1 MNEIRAVKRRRV
13 QTIDEKGEA
22 KILEQ
27 ARAVVEDVRDEAEET
42 GETGETGE
50 AGEAERAEEYDPSSP
65 ALPSE
70 AQIKLLKDKHIRQ
83 EEAYYGLVHGDG
95 SLNIDMP
102 PDLAYRIVPLGVEQ
116 DQTDQWPKAT
126 HECCL
131 WDMQPFQGF
140 PLGIPEKWDEI
151 HHKMHLRG
159 FFCSFAC
166 LIAYMQNDPVFKFH
180 FDKLDWVRKFARD
193 FFGTRFTPCNLI
205 PAPPREKLSQLHAKH
220 ALRNHPEPMRAAIAE
235 FRTFHQHTYVKA
247 EPPPFVRVTFQAIEL
262 QYKKDKE
269 QQQEKRMQLS
279 RQGPKPI
286 ALTRMGMHQQER
298 HVYKRTSTKKAGDD
312 AESGD
317 TIDQPKKP
325 KNLLSLLRGQ

>member
-1 MNEIRAVKRRRV
+1 MNEIRNVKRRRV
-13 QTIDEKGEA
+13 QTLDAEGEIQ
-22 KILEQ
+22 ILESG
-27 ARAVVEDVRDEAEET
+27 RAVVEDAIET
-42 GETGETGE
+42 ENENEGD
-50 AGEAERAEEYDPSSP
+50 AEYDPTSP
-65 ALPSE
+65 ELPME
-70 AQIKLLKDKHIRQ
+70 TQLKMLKDKHIRQ
-83 EEAYYGLVHGDG
+83 EEAYYNMIHGDG

-126 HECCL
+126 SECCL

-140 PLGIPEKWDEI
+140 PLGIPVKWDEI
-151 HHKMHLRG
+151 HRKMHLRG

-166 LIAYMQNDPVFKFH
+166 LFAYMHNDPFFKFH
-180 FDKLDWVRKFARD
+180 FDKIDWVKKFARD
-193 FFGTRFTPCNLI
+193 FFGVYFTPSNLV
-205 PAPPREKLSQLHAKH
+205 PAPPREKLSQLHAKY
-220 ALRNHPEPMRAAIAE
+220 RIRDHPNPMQAAIAE
-235 FRTFHQHTYVKA
+235 FRIIHQHTYINA

-298 HVYKRTSTKKAGDD
+298 HVYKRIAVKGANIAVEGGDPI
-312 AESGD
+312 EK
-317 TIDQPKKP
+317 PKKP
-325 KNLLSLLRGQ
+325 RNLLTLLRGQ